1 MWQSKSIN
9 YLENKM
15 VNQNDEYLPG
25 EADTE
30 ETHIMVV
37 DDKEDTVE
45 FMKSALEDNGHKVTG
60 CTDTELAMEKIKN
73 IVYDIVITD
82 LKMPKL
88 SGVEFVKKAKG
99 ISPRTD
105 FIVMTGFPSVE
116 TAVECMKNGA
126 ADYLAK
132 PLDLD
137 YLNLI
142 VQKSLYKR
150 TLEKRAAER
159 EYFEQISRIDG
170 LTGLYNHKFFHE
182 LLNAEIARADRYNYC
197 FSLMMIDIDDFKKVN
212 DNYGHQSG
220 DTILKEIASIFKS
233 FIRNTDPAVRY
244 GGEEFA
250 IILSQTAKQHGRVLA
265 DRIVKGVAA
274 SKIKGFTHNERIT
287 VSVGLAGYPDD
298 ANTDESLIR
307 KTDEALYQAKK
318 MGKNTLCVYGNE
330 NSH

>member
-1 MWQSKSIN
+1 MANEEEKH
-9 YLENKM
+9 
-15 VNQNDEYLPG
+15 LPR
-25 EADTE
+25 ETDSE

-37 DDKEDTVE
+37 DGEESIVQ
-45 FMKSALEDNGHKVTG
+45 FMKSALQDRGHKVTV
-60 CTDTELAMEKIKN
+60 CTDTGLAIEKIKN
-73 IVYDIVITD
+73 VVYDLIITD

-105 FIVMTGFPSVE
+105 FVVMTEFPSVE

-126 ADYLAK
+126 TDYLAK
-132 PLDLD
+132 PIDLE
-137 YLNLI
+137 YLNII
-142 VQKSLYKR
+142 VEKSLYKR
-150 TLEKRAAER
+150 ALEKRAAER
-159 EYFEQISRIDG
+159 EYFEQISRVDG
-170 LTGLYNHKFFHE
+170 LTGLYNYKFFHE
-182 LLNAEIARADRYNYC
+182 LLNAEIARADRYKYS
-197 FSLMMIDIDDFKKVN
+197 FSLIMIDIDDFKKVN

-233 FIRNTDPAVRY
+233 YVRKTDPTVRY

-250 IILSQTAKQHGRVLA
+250 IILSQTAKQHGRVFA

-274 SKIKGFTHNERIT
+274 SKLKGFSHNETIT

-298 ANTDESLIR
+298 ANTEESLIR

-318 MGKNTLCVYGNE
+318 MGKNTLCVYGDE
-330 NSH
+330 KIH